1 MKLFVKVCLYL
12 LAIAICIVFSLYLS
26 AEVGWT
32 FAYIL
37 ICAPIFSLGITFFL
51 TRRNRI
57 TVSADVD
64 RTMLYKGETATL
76 RITARN
82 RSIFPV
88 PAVKVHISAQGG
100 LEPEESVSSYVI
112 SIPPRS
118 DGVIE
123 IHYKAKVWGR
133 FNIGAESVFLHDFM
147 EFFRFRLPC
156 LNAVCTVKVFPDI
169 PEIQGDSPLLR
180 SAAESARFAD
190 DSEDTRESDNVPGFS
205 GMPGYTH
212 REYVEGD
219 PIRRINWKLSSK
231 RDKYLVRLDD
241 EIESVR
247 QNIVLDSAGGAD
259 IFVNERAVEGV
270 LAAALGLLKYGFES
284 TVYCRINGLTESFD
298 ISEPADVT
306 ALQTQLA
313 DFTFL
318 SAAECKTRIPT
329 EEIAGDSGAKAMMI
343 YTPLFNPA
351 LSAEIASAEEQGM
364 VCAVVTSDEMM
375 SGSANRVWRLSED
388 YSAEMIQ

>member
-76 RITARN
+76 RITAKN

-88 PAVKVHISAQGG
+88 PAVKVQISAQGG
-100 LEPEESVSSYVI
+100 LESVSSYVI

-118 DGVIE
+118 DSVIE

-147 EFFRFRLPC
+147 EFFRFGLPC

-180 SAAESARFAD
+180 SAAETARFAD
-190 DSEDTRESDNVPGFS
+190 DSEDTRESDNVTGFS

-231 RDKYLVRLDD
+231 RDKYMVRLDD

-247 QNIVLDSAGGAD
+247 QNIVLDCIGNGN
-259 IFVNERAVEGV
+259 ILVNERAVEGV

-306 ALQTQLA
+306 ALQTRLA

-318 SAAECKTRIPT
+318 SETECKTRIPT
-329 EEIAGDSGAKAMMI
+329 DEIAGDSGARAMMI
-343 YTPLFNPA
+343 YTPMFDHK
-351 LSAEIASAEEQGM
+351 LSTEIASAEEQGM
-364 VCAVVTSDEMM
+364 VCAVVTSDTMM
-375 SGSANRVWRLSED
+375 SGHANRVWRLNED